1 MIKGWTDS
9 VRIPRLGTIAL
20 GIKDEKG
27 VPKAVDYFVV
37 PPEVQEV
44 YGPQPRELDI
54 VLPSE
59 DLESIFPAYLKRYGN
74 QYGLICRGDGEY
86 ASVNET
92 YARTSGAEYGL
103 KVENGVIV
111 DMATCEVVPVEK
123 SGGQGWVQIPCPYK
137 NCQHYINKKCREVAV
152 FSALLPKVPGV
163 LGAYSID
170 TGSFNSYQNIKNS
183 LLILKA
189 MVGRISFIP
198 LKLKV
203 RMQEVHPNV
212 GEKQIKRAVPIMYVD
227 MGDITL
233 EKMLQLA
240 RERKLLTT
248 VTLLP
253 EPAAVDVDV
262 EPYDENVKPELLYEP
277 EVQSERKPAAFSG
290 QTQNETPFGEAETR
304 AVQVE
309 GQPENTP
316 AVTSEPR
323 AALPETPVSPAADEK
338 PQAEPAQVEKSTISG
353 VFEISSPVTVKNFKS
368 GPVTMCRVT
377 SEAGE
382 QFMLTAYPG
391 SEAEKILANAVPGQK
406 YEVTDATLKKN
417 NIGVKTMRLIEVE
430 TEIDAAVSE
439 EDFGFEDL
447 F

>member
-20 GIKDEKG
+20 GVKDEKG

-59 DLESIFPAYLKRYGN
+59 DIESIFPAYLKRYGN

-92 YARTSGAEYGL
+92 YAKTSGTEYGL

-111 DMATCEVVPVEK
+111 DMATGEVVPVEK

-189 MVGRISFIP
+189 MAGRISFIP

-233 EKMLQLA
+233 ERMLQLA

-253 EPAAVDVDV
+253 EPAAVDEDV
-262 EPYDENVKPELLYEP
+262 EPYDENAKPELLYEP
-277 EVQSERKPAAFSG
+277 EASPGTKPAAFGARG
-290 QTQNETPFGEAETR
+290 QGEYFEKTGNQEVVAVEVQPEREPEAEPP
-304 AVQVE
+304 AVSF
-309 GQPENTP
+309 TP
-316 AVTSEPR
+316 A
-323 AALPETPVSPAADEK
+323 ATPVTTPTVEEK
-338 PQAEPAQVEKSTISG
+338 PQAEPAEKSTISG
-353 VFEISSPVTVKNFKS
+353 VFEISSPVTVKNFKT

-377 SEAGE
+377 NEDGE
-382 QFMLTAYPG
+382 QYMLTAYPG
-391 SEAEKILANAVPGQK
+391 SEAEKVLANAVPGQK
-406 YEVTDATLKKN
+406 YEITDATIKKN
-417 NIGVKTMRLIEVE
+417 NIGAKTMRLIEVE

-439 EDFGFEDL
+439 EDFGFDDL

>member
-20 GIKDEKG
+20 GMKDEKG
-27 VPKAVDYFVV
+27 IPHAVDYFVV
-37 PPEVQEV
+37 PQEVQEV

-92 YARTSGAEYGL
+92 YARNSGAEYGL

-111 DMATCEVVPVEK
+111 DMTTGEVATVEK

-233 EKMLQLA
+233 ERMLQLA

-253 EPAAVDVDV
+253 EPAEPVTVDV
-262 EPYDENVKPELLYEP
+262 EPYDENTKPELLYES
-277 EVQSERKPAAFSG
+277 EVQPERKPAVLGSQF
-290 QTQNETPFGEAETR
+290 QTETPFGNTET
-304 AVQVE
+304 QVE
-309 GQPENTP
+309 SKLEQAP
-316 AVTSEPR
+316 AASFEPP
-323 AALPETPVSPAADEK
+323 AASSSISVSPAVDEN
-338 PQAEPAQVEKSTISG
+338 PQAEPVRVEKSTISG

-368 GPVTMCRVT
+368 GPVKMCRVT
-377 SEAGE
+377 SETGE
-382 QFMLTAYPG
+382 QYTLTAYPG
-391 SEAEKILANAVPGQK
+391 SEAEKLLANALPGQK
-406 YEVTDATLKKN
+406 YEVIEATLKKN
-417 NIGVKTMRLIEVE
+417 NIGVKTMRLVE
-430 TEIDAAVSE
+430 TEVEYDAAVSE
-439 EDFGFEDL
+439 EDFGFDEL